1 MNELISALTRLAN
14 AAALYLENSAKVK
27 AGITSVIDSATA
39 TAAEHAKKERKPR
52 STKAEPAIDPA
63 VPTAAAPAAA
73 VPAAAAAPADPLA
86 ELGLGASPAAA
97 VPAPAPA
104 PAAALALTPEQSTLE
119 MKKIAV
125 KCVQL
130 FKNDTPNGEACLTE
144 LLHNRF
150 KVQRLS
156 ELTHDGRMDFIAQ
169 VQTVIVN
176 GGKA

>member
-1 MNELISALTRLAN
+1 MNELITALTRLAN
-14 AAALYLENSAKVK
+14 AAALYLEQQSHPK
-27 AGITSVIDSATA
+27 IEIDAQAAAIVPVTA
-39 TAAEHAKKERKPR
+39 TEHAKKERKPR
-52 STKAEPAIDPA
+52 AAKAEPAVDPA
-63 VPTAAAPAAA
+63 PAAAAAPA
-73 VPAAAAAPADPLA
+73 PAAPADPLA

-97 VPAPAPA
+97 APA
-104 PAAALALTPEQSTLE
+104 PAAAVPAAPALTPEQSTLE

-130 FKNDTPNGEACLTE
+130 FKNDTPNGEARLTE